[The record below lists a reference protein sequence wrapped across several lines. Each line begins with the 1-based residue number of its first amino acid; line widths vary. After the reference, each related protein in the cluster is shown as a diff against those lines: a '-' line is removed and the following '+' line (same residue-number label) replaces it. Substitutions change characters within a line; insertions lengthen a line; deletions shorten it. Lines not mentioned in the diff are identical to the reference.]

1 MSKQGGMKSAF
12 KKKYRWIYHHF
23 FLFHQKALHLAMMQF
38 NKKCKFTRTLSTAT
52 SVAWVS
58 QVFCSGHLIN
68 DFDPSFL
75 FQHVEGFW
83 TMSFVLY
90 NSSNDRWLDHYHT
103 NVSQDCSPSPD
114 PVAQR
119 FKDIS
124 LFSTI
129 NYIYSSSFLC
139 NDLVLS
145 SCTTFLANMYRYIFF
160 HIYYFMSYILPPT
173 LAYCS

>member
-1 MSKQGGMKSAF
+1 M
-12 KKKYRWIYHHF
+12 
-23 FLFHQKALHLAMMQF
+23 
-38 NKKCKFTRTLSTAT
+38 STAT

-58 QVFCSGHLIN
+58 QVFCSGHLID

-90 NSSNDRWLDHYHT
+90 NSSNDRWHDHYHT
-103 NVSQDCSPSPD
+103 NVSQDHSPSPD

-119 FKDIS
+119 FKDVN

-129 NYIYSSSFLC
+129 NYIYSSSFLW
-139 NDLVLS
+139 NDVVLS
-145 SCTTFLANMYRYIFF
+145 SCTTFLADIYRYIFSHF
-160 HIYYFMSYILPPT
+160 YYSTFMSYILPPT
-173 LAYCS
+173 LANCH